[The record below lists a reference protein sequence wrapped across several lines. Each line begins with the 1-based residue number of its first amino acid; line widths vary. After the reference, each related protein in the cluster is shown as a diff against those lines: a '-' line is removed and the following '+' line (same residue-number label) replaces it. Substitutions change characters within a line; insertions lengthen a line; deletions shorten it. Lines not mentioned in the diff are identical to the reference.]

1 MAKVSQRNYTTV
13 GIGGGRQG
21 SCGKL
26 RELKA
31 AKAWHSREHSTSLV
45 VEAWRWGVLS
55 QALSEE
61 PEGPNQTRVKG
72 VCPAPPTLQ
81 DRWNLSFLGAFVCIA
96 YVLVMLVCACV
107 YRGDMFLCVYV
118 ETRGHWMSLFP
129 GSRFLTEPR
138 ICHFLASQIC

>member
-1 MAKVSQRNYTTV
+1 M
-13 GIGGGRQG
+13 
-21 SCGKL
+21 
-26 RELKA
+26 A

-81 DRWNLSFLGAFVCIA
+81 DRWNLSFLGAF
-96 YVLVMLVCACV
+96 
-107 YRGDMFLCVYV
+107 LCVYSTHV
-118 ETRGHWMSLFP
+118 GDACVCMCIQR
-129 GSRFLTEPR
+129 
-138 ICHFLASQIC
+138 